1 MRKTGVFALAA
12 LSASSVFSATYY
24 WKGGA
29 SGFGDYTALA
39 NWSTESLEGAA
50 AEMLPGENDEY
61 YQHQSLSF
69 DLKGGK
75 YQIAKW
81 ESDKAWDGPWH
92 LALKNGELEIL
103 KNCSTH
109 SGTITVDEG
118 GILTMP
124 KDMSFTPAVNDGA
137 IRKLVVKNGG
147 TWNFAGKFYGY
158 HWQFDI
164 EEGGTATID
173 TANWGASTGSVQAN
187 NYLKNSGTLNLPQGL
202 TFVRGGYDKRYEVT
216 IEQNAGEL
224 NLGGPISDANVA
236 NKMVLTVAFSG
247 GAVNVTGDASF
258 SAQSVRLA
266 HTVGFDVAEGKRIE
280 MGTIDYNGDA
290 VVTKS
295 GAGTMVFDGNMP
307 PFVYLWGGT
316 IRIAAPNQTFA
327 GSVSS
332 ASPVTVEIAEKGFTF
347 AAEVCS
353 DVNYTIDSAVFS
365 VGDTILTSANADVLA
380 AAKASLAT
388 TGVNTTIDGTALKMS
403 ASEVKFNSTTVTNIN
418 DPNGWSTG
426 AVPATGM
433 PAQVVGEGVT
443 VVVSDTD
450 SAIPAFSGL
459 TVGAGATLKLDC
471 ADTVVP
477 CPLTLVSGAKLVLV
491 QAAELKGISGVLG
504 EDGALNEITVPAGVT
519 LKVPGNTKFANVNL
533 DLKGSLVA
541 TSDGK
546 LVFGYA
552 KAGATAKF
560 AMTATGA
567 TITALN
573 AAETENG
580 SRIEFVCPAEG
591 GVVEV
596 LGPIVLN
603 ETTFTYNRMDGF
615 AFGLNN
621 PTDKP
626 FTVKAIGTDL
636 NIGAET
642 VVAGAANLVLE
653 GSRLLRKR
661 HSEGDTSESMYNI
674 VVQNKGRITVGRDS
688 SIYAGVTRVNGDT
701 TNGAIRLQP
710 DEAGYVGLEFL
721 DGGTA
726 HWYKANG
733 YDKGAISF
741 ADATFEFTKAY
752 WWGWGNRSHLFNRMT
767 AVKLQE
773 GKTLTFK
780 CVKEGLYSSNNDT
793 YTYFIMEAPFT
804 GAGNLSFTS
813 ERSSQTMQPTI
824 VCDNNTCTGT
834 LSVDPA
840 KNVLVHFA
848 NGANWAGK
856 VVLNGK
862 VDFVPVD
869 QDHTGY
875 DAKPSTVTFGAV
887 QLDKNFTV
895 RLWGKDG
902 LKNDTINI
910 TGEGWSGEATLL
922 FAMQDGYEAKPTDK
936 WLLGTAPKGVKLPT
950 TSEKWTLVT
959 EGEEETV
966 NVYITP
972 AALSYNFVSN
982 GDKSTHLGDPTAW
995 ESGVVPTGKEVTI
1008 LGEGVTAEINAEQ
1021 TLPQFA
1027 SIDVKGGATLVIN
1040 ADTDTL
1046 PPLTIDGSSKLVVKA
1061 GATLTLPTSFLC
1073 LNKENASGEFVSM
1086 AKLVVEQGATL
1097 VIPTN
1102 TKFRNVDMEIYGLV
1116 KSSGE
1121 HGEIIFGYANS
1132 GETAYFAFKA
1142 EDARFEFPGDQNNG
1156 IRTLSFVRPADT
1168 GRVKV
1173 IGDITIRN
1181 SPFVNWGWS
1190 DWMSKYIG
1198 QHNPTDET
1206 FKMVWD
1212 ATELEACYDLTIGGG
1227 AQLEFVNGAK
1237 LTRQNRFAG
1246 MWVDVSV
1253 GDAASVTFDGEDT
1266 GVMIESTNN
1275 SSFLLNT
1282 SEDNRTVVTLKNGAS
1297 INTRRVFAYHGAKI
1311 AIANGTSDLVVGKPN
1326 TKYVEDEVTGELK
1339 LDSGEEYT
1347 LYSGATIDIAEG
1359 AKARFVSKDALNG
1372 NTVGMKDVVFLG
1384 QFSGAGDV
1392 EIANLTDKK
1401 FNVLLMNGSDGFIGS
1416 VKVVPPVEET
1426 ETNATTMTFAANDSV
1441 GLDWTGATLVLD
1453 SHVKMSEDGVRLT
1466 FGEVCVAEDYA
1477 LRFETT
1483 APAGM
1488 LDRINVTGAGF
1499 TGTGRLI
1506 VAVPE
1511 SFNPGRTAY
1520 PFGTVAIGAAL
1531 PKLKGSYWKVVT
1543 ETVDGVTT
1551 CSLKRNLG
1559 FAIHFR

>member
-1 MRKTGVFALAA
+1 MRKTGVLALAA

-24 WKGGA
+24 WKGG
-29 SGFGDYTALA
+29 SPEFGDYTALA
-39 NWSTESLEGAA
+39 NWSTESENGAA
-50 AEMLPGENDEY
+50 ATMLPGSGD
-61 YQHQSLSF
+61 SLSPTQNYAF
-69 DLKGGK
+69 DLAGQKHQLDSWNPNGD
-75 YQIAKW
+75 W
-81 ESDKAWDGPWH
+81 NSWD
-92 LALKNGELEIL
+92 LSLRNGELEFL
-103 KNCSTH
+103 NSVSTH
-109 SGTITVDEG
+109 SGKITVDAG

-124 KDMSFTPAVNDGA
+124 SGMSFTPAVNDGA

-173 TANWGASTGSVQAN
+173 TTNWGGHTGSVQSD
-187 NYLKNSGTLNLPQGL
+187 NYLKNNGTLNLPQGL
-202 TFVRGGYDKRYEVT
+202 VWVRGGYDNHYAT
-216 IEQNAGEL
+216 SFEQLAGTL
-224 NLGGPISDANVA
+224 NLGGKISNKNVA
-236 NKMVLTVAFSG
+236 STAPLTIALQG
-247 GAVNVTGDASF
+247 GTINVTGDVAF
-258 SAQSVRLA
+258 EADTILLA
-266 HTVGFDVAEGKRIE
+266 NQVDFAVSEGKKIE
-280 MGTIDYNGDA
+280 MGTIAYSDGS

-332 ASPVTVEIAEKGFTF
+332 TSPVTVEIAEKGFTF
-347 AAEVCS
+347 AAEVWS

-418 DPNGWSTG
+418 NPNGWSTG
-426 AVPATGM
+426 AVPAAGM

-552 KAGATAKF
+552 KSGATAKF

-626 FTVKAIGTDL
+626 FCIQATKTDL

-661 HSEGDTSESMYNI
+661 HSEGDTNDSFYNI

-887 QLDKNFTV
+887 QLDKDFTI

-922 FAMQDGYEAKPTDK
+922 CAMQDGYEAKPTDK
-936 WLLGTAPKGVKLPT
+936 WLLGTAPKGVTLPT

-972 AALSYNFVSN
+972 AALSYNFISN
-982 GDKSTHLGDPTAW
+982 GDKTTNLGDASAW
-995 ESGVVPTGKEVTI
+995 EGGKVPTGKEVTI

-1040 ADTDTL
+1040 ADTDAL
-1046 PPLTIDGSSKLVVKA
+1046 PPLTVDGSSKLVVKA

-1116 KSSGE
+1116 KSCGE

-1212 ATELEACYDLTIGGG
+1212 ATDLEACYDLTIGGG

-1311 AIANGTSDLVVGKPN
+1311 AVANGTSDLVVGKPN
-1326 TKYVEDEVTGELK
+1326 TSYDEEGK
-1339 LDSGEEYT
+1339 LTSGEEYT

-1392 EIANLTDKK
+1392 EIGNLTDKK
-1401 FNVLLMNGSDGFIGS
+1401 FNVLLMNGSDGFTGS

-1453 SHVKMSEDGVRLT
+1453 SHVKMAEDGVRLT

-1520 PFGTVAIGAAL
+1520 PFGTVAKGAAL

>member
-1 MRKTGVFALAA
+1 MKRLIVLGSALVS
-12 LSASSVFSATYY
+12 LCGSAATYY

-29 SGFGDYTALA
+29 SEYGDYTALS
-39 NWSTESLEGAA
+39 NWSTESAEGSAA
-50 AEMLPGENDEY
+50 TMLPGSGD
-61 YQHQSLSF
+61 SLSPTQNYAF
-69 DLKGGK
+69 DLAGQKHQLDSWNPNGD
-75 YQIAKW
+75 W
-81 ESDKAWDGPWH
+81 NSWD
-92 LALKNGELEIL
+92 LSLRNGELEFL
-103 KNCSTH
+103 NSVSTH
-109 SGTITVDEG
+109 SGKITVDAG

-124 KDMSFTPAVNDGA
+124 SAMSFTPAVGDAG

-173 TANWGASTGSVQAN
+173 TTNWGGHTGSFQSD
-187 NYLKNSGTLNLPQGL
+187 NYLKNNGTLNLPQGL
-202 TFVRGGYDKRYEVT
+202 VWVRGGGDNHYT
-216 IEQNAGEL
+216 TSFEQLAGTL
-224 NLGGPISDANVA
+224 NLGGKISNKNVA
-236 NKMVLTVAFSG
+236 SKALLTISLEG
-247 GAVNVTGDASF
+247 GTINVTGDAAFEVDTIHLSNQVNF
-258 SAQSVRLA
+258 E
-266 HTVGFDVAEGKRIE
+266 VAEGKKIE
-280 MGTIDYNGDA
+280 MGTIAYSDGS

-307 PFVYLWGGT
+307 PNVYLWGGT

-327 GSVSS
+327 GSVRS

-426 AVPATGM
+426 AVPAAGM

-504 EDGALNEITVPAGVT
+504 KDGALNEITVPAGVT

-552 KAGATAKF
+552 KNGVTAKF
-560 AMTATGA
+560 AMTADGA
-567 TITALN
+567 TITAQN
-573 AAETENG
+573 ASGSENG
-580 SRIEFVCPAEG
+580 SRLEFVCPEKG
-591 GVVEV
+591 GTVVV
-596 LGPIVLN
+596 DDPIVLN
-603 ETTFTYNRMDGF
+603 KTTLTYNKLDGM

-626 FTVKAIGTDL
+626 FTVKAVGTDL

-661 HSEGDTSESMYNI
+661 HSEGDTNESMYNI
-674 VVQNKGRITVGRDS
+674 VVQQQGKITVGEGA
-688 SIYAGVTRVNGDT
+688 SIYAGVTRVNGNT
-701 TNGAIRLQP
+701 TDGVIQLNP
-710 DEAGYVGLEFL
+710 DEKDFVGIEFL

-726 HWYKANG
+726 HWYKADGLN
-733 YDKGAISF
+733 KGAISF

-869 QDHTGY
+869 QDHTGF

-887 QLDKNFTV
+887 QLDKDFTV
-895 RLWGKDG
+895 RLWGKEG

-922 FAMQDGYEAKPTDK
+922 FAMQDGYEPKPTDK
-936 WLLGTAPKGVKLPT
+936 WLLGTAPKGVTLPT
-950 TSEKWTLVT
+950 TSEKWTLVA
-959 EGEEETV
+959 EGEDETV

-972 AALSYNFVSN
+972 AALSYNFISN
-982 GDKSTHLGDPTAW
+982 GDKSTNLGDASAW
-995 ESGVVPTGKEVTI
+995 EGGKVPTGKEVTI

-1046 PPLTIDGSSKLVVKA
+1046 PPLTIDGSSKLIVKA

-1073 LNKENASGEFVSM
+1073 ANKENESGEFVSM
-1086 AKLVVEQGATL
+1086 AKLVVEKDATL

-1156 IRTLSFVRPADT
+1156 IRTLSFVRPAAT

-1173 IGDITIRN
+1173 IGDITIKN
-1181 SPFVNWGWS
+1181 SPFVNWGWA

-1206 FKMVWD
+1206 FKMIWD
-1212 ATELEACYDLTIGGG
+1212 ATDLEACYDLTIGGG
-1227 AQLEFVNGAK
+1227 AQLEFINGAK
-1237 LTRQNRFAG
+1237 LTRQHRFAG
-1246 MWVDVSV
+1246 MWVDVSI
-1253 GDAASVTFDGEDT
+1253 GEAASVTFDGEGT

-1297 INTRRVFAYHGAKI
+1297 INTRRVFADHGAKI

-1326 TKYVEDEVTGELK
+1326 TKYVEDETTGELK
-1339 LDSGEEYT
+1339 LDSGEEYM

-1401 FNVLLMNGSDGFIGS
+1401 FNVLLMNGSDGFTGS

-1453 SHVKMSEDGVRLT
+1453 SHVKMAEDGVTLT
-1466 FGEVCVAEDYA
+1466 FGEINVAEDYE
-1477 LRFETT
+1477 LRFAED

-1488 LDRINVTGAGF
+1488 LDVLNVTGKGF
-1499 TGTGRLI
+1499 TGDGKLI
-1506 VAVPE
+1506 IAVSE
-1511 SFNPGRTAY
+1511 TFNPGKTVY
-1520 PFGTVAIGAAL
+1520 PLGTIAKGAAL
-1531 PKLKGSYWKVVT
+1531 PKLKGGYWKIVT
-1543 ETVDGVTT
+1543 ETDAEGVTT
-1551 CSLKRNLG
+1551 YGLKRNNG
-1559 FAIHFR
+1559 FAVYFR

>member
-1 MRKTGVFALAA
+1 MRKTCVLALAA

-29 SGFGDYTALA
+29 SEFGDYTALA
-39 NWSTESLEGAA
+39 NWSTESEKGADA
-50 AEMLPGENDEY
+50 TMLPGSSD
-61 YQHQSLSF
+61 SLSSTQNYAF
-69 DLKGGK
+69 DLAGQK
-75 YQIAKW
+75 YQLDSW
-81 ESDKAWDGPWH
+81 NPNGDDWKAWH
-92 LALKNGELEIL
+92 LSLRNGELEFL
-103 KNCSTH
+103 NSVSTH
-109 SGTITVDEG
+109 SGTITVDAG

-124 KDMSFTPAVNDGA
+124 SAMSFTPAVGDAG

-173 TANWGASTGSVQAN
+173 TTNWGGHTGSVQSD
-187 NYLKNSGTLNLPQGL
+187 NYLKNNGTLNLPQGL
-202 TFVRGGYDKRYEVT
+202 VWVRGGYDNRYT
-216 IEQNAGEL
+216 TSFEQLAGTL
-224 NLGGPISDANVA
+224 NLGGKISNKNVA
-236 NKMVLTVAFSG
+236 SKAPLTIALQG
-247 GAVNVTGDASF
+247 GTINVTGDVAF
-258 SAQSVRLA
+258 EADTILLA
-266 HTVGFDVAEGKRIE
+266 NQVDFAVSKGKTIQ
-280 MGTIDYNGDA
+280 MGAIDYADSA
-290 VVTKS
+290 IVTKS
-295 GAGTMVFDGNMP
+295 GSGTMVFDGNMP

-316 IRIAAPNQTFA
+316 IRIAAPNQTFE
-327 GSVSS
+327 GSVRS

-347 AAEVCS
+347 AAEVWS

-365 VGDTILTSANADVLA
+365 VGDTILTSVNADVLA

-388 TGVNTTIDGTALKMS
+388 TGVNTTIDGTTLKIA
-403 ASEVKFNSTTVTNIN
+403 ASEVKFDSTTVTNIN
-418 DPNGWSTG
+418 DPTGWSNG
-426 AVPATGM
+426 AVPETGM
-433 PAQVVGEGVT
+433 SAQVLGKDVNI
-443 VVVSDTD
+443 VVSDAA
-450 SAIPAFSGL
+450 SAIPAFSSL
-459 TVGAGATLKLDC
+459 TIGEGATLTLNAEDV
-471 ADTVVP
+471 VVP
-477 CPLTLVSGAKLVLV
+477 CPLTLQAGAKLVLV
-491 QAAELKGISGVLG
+491 QSASLTGLASDLG
-504 EDGALNEITVPAGVT
+504 ETGELNTVTVPEGVT
-519 LKVPGNTKFANVNL
+519 LKVPGNTRFSNMSI
-533 DLKGSLVA
+533 DLKGSIAA

-552 KAGATAKF
+552 KSGTTAKF

-596 LGPIVLN
+596 LGPIVLD

-621 PTDKP
+621 PTDMP
-626 FTVKAIGTDL
+626 FSIQATKTDL

-661 HSEGDTSESMYNI
+661 HSEGDTNDSFYNI
-674 VVQNKGRITVGRDS
+674 VVQNKGKITVGEGA

-741 ADATFEFTKAY
+741 ADATFEFTKSY
-752 WWGWGNRSHLFNRMT
+752 WWSWGNRSHLFNKMT

-780 CVKEGLYSSNNDT
+780 CVKEALYDSNDDR
-793 YTYFIMEAPFT
+793 YMYFIMEAPFT
-804 GAGNLSFTS
+804 GAGNLYFTS

-869 QDHTGY
+869 QDHTGF

-922 FAMQDGYEAKPTDK
+922 CAMQDGYEAKPTDK
-936 WLLGTAPKGVKLPT
+936 WLLGTAPKGVTLPT

-1008 LGEGVTAEINAEQ
+1008 LGEGVTAEINADQ
-1021 TLPQFA
+1021 ALPEFA

-1040 ADTDTL
+1040 ADTDAL
-1046 PPLTIDGSSKLVVKA
+1046 PPLTVDGSSKLVVKA

-1102 TKFRNVDMEIYGLV
+1102 AKFRNVDMEIYGLV

-1142 EDARFEFPGDQNNG
+1142 EDARFEFPGEQHAG

-1212 ATELEACYDLTIGGG
+1212 ATDLEACYDLTIGGG

-1237 LTRQNRFAG
+1237 LMRQNRFAG

-1311 AIANGTSDLVVGKPN
+1311 AVANGTSDLVVGKPN
-1326 TKYVEDEVTGELK
+1326 TSYDEEGK
-1339 LDSGEEYT
+1339 LTSGEEYT

-1372 NTVGMKDVVFLG
+1372 NMVGMKDVVFLG

-1401 FNVLLMNGSDGFIGS
+1401 FNVLLVNGSDGFTGS

-1453 SHVKMSEDGVRLT
+1453 SHVKMAEDGVRLT

-1520 PFGTVAIGAAL
+1520 PFVTVAKGAAL

-1559 FAIHFR
+1559 FAIVVR